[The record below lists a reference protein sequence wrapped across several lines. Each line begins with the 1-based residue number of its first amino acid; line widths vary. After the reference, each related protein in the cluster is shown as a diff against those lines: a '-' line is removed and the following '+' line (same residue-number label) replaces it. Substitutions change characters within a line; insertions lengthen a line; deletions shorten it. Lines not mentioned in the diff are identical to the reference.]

1 MHLIVT
7 GLNHKTA
14 PLEVRE
20 KCAFSTMQMRDIYR
34 ALNNSDCIDGAVLL
48 ITCNRTEVYAAA
60 KDIAEGFAVLE
71 NMLEAHAGIDR
82 CVFNASLYRY
92 AQHQT
97 VAHLFS
103 VAAGLDSMI
112 LGEQE
117 ILGQIKEAY
126 RMACDAQAEDSLLN
140 ILFQTAVHVGKKVR
154 TETGISRYPVSVS
167 SAAVELCREIFK
179 TLDRKKV
186 LVVGAGDTGSRTVR
200 NLMDSGVKSVI
211 VSNRSY
217 DHAVQMAAGVAGR
230 AVHFDRIADELVGA
244 DIVISCTAAPHPVI
258 RRDNCGESLHARNG
272 RELVLIDIAV
282 PRDIEPQLADI
293 NGVFLYDIDDLQNVV
308 EKNYKERLQAA
319 HKSRGIIEQEAG
331 RFSEKLASF
340 PLVPVIFSLKQYA
353 EAIKQD
359 ELAKALSKL
368 SAVTERDR
376 AVIAAMAQGIVN
388 KLLHTPIAALKEKSV
403 NNQGHLY
410 ADMVKDLF
418 DLQTDKQDAQTKTG
432 NTRQ

>member
-20 KCAFSTMQMRDIYR
+20 KFAFSTMQVRDIYR
-34 ALNNSDCIDGAVLL
+34 ELKNCSCIDGAVLL
-48 ITCNRTEVYAAA
+48 VTCNRTELYAAA
-60 KDIAEGFAVLE
+60 KDISEGFAVLE
-71 NMLEAHAGIDR
+71 NMLEVHAGIAR

-92 AQHQT
+92 SHHQT
-97 VAHLFS
+97 VAHLFT

-126 RMACDAQAEDSLLN
+126 RMACDAQAQDSLLN

-167 SAAVELCREIFK
+167 SAAVELCREIFE
-179 TLDRKKV
+179 TLDSKKV
-186 LVVGAGDTGSRTVR
+186 LVVGAGDTGSLTVR

-217 DHAVQMAAGVAGR
+217 EHAVQMAASVAGR
-230 AVHFDRIADELVGA
+230 AVHFDCIAEELAGA
-244 DIVISCTAAPHPVI
+244 DIVISCTAAPHPVV
-258 RRDNCGESLHARNG
+258 RADNCGESLLARNG
-272 RELVLIDIAV
+272 REIVLIDIAV

-293 NGVFLYDIDDLQNVV
+293 SGVFLYDIDDLQNVV
-308 EKNYKERLQAA
+308 EKNYKERLHAA
-319 HKSRGIIEQEAG
+319 HKSRSIIEQEAL
-331 RFSEKLASF
+331 RFNEKLASF
-340 PLVPVIFSLKQYA
+340 PLAPVIFSLKQYA
-353 EAIKQD
+353 ESIRQD
-359 ELAKALSKL
+359 ELAKALNKL
-368 SAVTERDR
+368 TDITERDR
-376 AVIAAMAQGIVN
+376 SVIVSMAQGIVN
-388 KLLHTPIAALKEKSV
+388 KLLHTPIAVLKEKSV

-418 DLQTDKQDAQTKTG
+418 DLQTDEKDVQTKTG

>member
-20 KCAFSTMQMRDIYR
+20 KFAFSTIQVRDIYR
-34 ALNNSDCIDGAVLL
+34 ALKGSPCIDGAVLL
-48 ITCNRTEVYAAA
+48 ITCNRTELYAAA
-60 KDIAEGFAVLE
+60 KDIPEGFAVLE
-71 NMLEAHAGIDR
+71 NMLEVHAGIDR
-82 CVFNASLYRY
+82 CAFNASLYRY
-92 AQHQT
+92 SQHQT

-126 RMACDAQAEDSLLN
+126 RMACAAQTQDSLLN
-140 ILFQTAVHVGKKVR
+140 MLFQTAVHAGKKAR

-167 SAAVELCREIFK
+167 SAAVELCREIFE
-179 TLDRKKV
+179 TLDSKKV
-186 LVVGAGDTGSRTVR
+186 LVVGAGDTGSLTVK

-217 DHAVQMAAGVAGR
+217 DHAVQMASAVAGR
-230 AVHFDRIADELVGA
+230 AVHFDGIAEELVGA

-258 RRDNCGESLHARNG
+258 RSDNCGESLLARNG
-272 RELVLIDIAV
+272 REIVLIDIAV

-293 NGVFLYDIDDLQNVV
+293 KGVFLYDIDDLQNVV
-308 EKNYKERLQAA
+308 EKNYKERLHAA
-319 HKSRGIIEQEAG
+319 HKSRSIIEQEAL

-353 EAIKQD
+353 EGIKQD
-359 ELAKALSKL
+359 ELAKALNKL
-368 SAVTERDR
+368 TAVTERDR
-376 AVIAAMAQGIVN
+376 AVIVSMAQGIVN

-418 DLQTDKQDAQTKTG
+418 DLQTDKKDAQTKTG